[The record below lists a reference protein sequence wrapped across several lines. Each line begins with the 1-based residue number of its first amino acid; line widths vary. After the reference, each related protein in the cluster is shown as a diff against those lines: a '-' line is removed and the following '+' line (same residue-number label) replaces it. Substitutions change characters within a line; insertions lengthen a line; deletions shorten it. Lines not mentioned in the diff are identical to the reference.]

1 MKTSLFICKPK
12 WGHILFHCEVAH
24 CLPPNSTET
33 VIHLTVF
40 SGGWR
45 WLEVPK
51 ANDTSVARCD
61 YSFVPD
67 RYRVGQSGRVGEAL
81 PSSPPSLEVTS
92 RARDFLPFRILGCAS
107 RCILGNTVHFQVT
120 SPVLGTRCF
129 LHVGMDPF
137 LPL

>member
-1 MKTSLFICKPK
+1 MKTLFFICKPK

-40 SGGWR
+40 SGSWW

-61 YSFVPD
+61 YSFVP
-67 RYRVGQSGRVGEAL
+67 G
-81 PSSPPSLEVTS
+81 
-92 RARDFLPFRILGCAS
+92 
-107 RCILGNTVHFQVT
+107 
-120 SPVLGTRCF
+120 
-129 LHVGMDPF
+129 
-137 LPL
+137 